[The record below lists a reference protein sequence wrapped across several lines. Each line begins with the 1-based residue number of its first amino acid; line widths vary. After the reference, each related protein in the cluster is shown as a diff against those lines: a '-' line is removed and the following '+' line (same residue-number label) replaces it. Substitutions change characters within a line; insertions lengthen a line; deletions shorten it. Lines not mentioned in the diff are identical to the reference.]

1 MKTNNTL
8 VAEIRVNQGKGYCRR
23 LRIQGFIPAV
33 IYAKNKETNEL
44 VTINK
49 IETAKLYR
57 TGHFCSELLTLEVGK
72 KKITVLPTDVQFHPV
87 TDAIEHIDF
96 IEIDEDQDI
105 KVNVGVKY
113 INKELSPGLKRGG
126 ILNIVRRSIQL
137 ICKPAEIPQRIIVD
151 LTGVSIG
158 ESIHLRHIELPA
170 SATPVIKRDFTLAVV
185 AGKGGEKETDDEDE
199 TSSSEEAAA

>member
-23 LRIQGFIPAV
+23 LRIEGFIPAV
-33 IYAKNKETNEL
+33 IYAKDKETNEL

-57 TGHFCSELLTLEVGK
+57 TGHFCSELLTLEIGK
-72 KKITVLPTDVQFHPV
+72 KKVVVLPTDVQFHPV
-87 TDAIEHIDF
+87 TDVIEHIDF
-96 IEIDEDQDI
+96 IEVNKDQEI

-126 ILNIVRRSIQL
+126 ILNIVRRSVQL
-137 ICKPAEIPQRIIVD
+137 ICKPEEIPQRIIVD
-151 LTGVSIG
+151 LNGKIIG
-158 ESIHLRHIELPA
+158 ESIHLRHIELPE
-170 SATPVIKRDFTLAVV
+170 SATPVIKRDFTLAVI
-185 AGKGGEKETDDEDE
+185 AGKGGTKEDGDEDE
-199 TSSSEEAAA
+199 NSSEAAAA